1 MKKINIKQFNIK
13 NPGANPVKQNETT
26 GKHME
31 QNRKPGKKK
40 TDTSKNAVR
49 TGHHLF
55 CIRNKIFVCFIIPI
69 LFMILVGFVAYRQA
83 AAGMRE
89 KYQEST
95 LQAIKMATEYMDMSD
110 TFIEADGVRY
120 AGDTELNKYF
130 MGYYASEPVGKM
142 NVVHNA
148 EVNIA
153 SSQTSNPIISDIH
166 FITTSDVEMISTQKV
181 KGGGIFDEYCEAMT
195 DADGNLRQWVDSHD
209 VLDEHLG
216 ITNENYITSFQVMAE
231 SGDAVIVVDISAET
245 VREFIDGLNL
255 GEGSIVGFV
264 TESGREIICEEIP
277 EGKQSVLTEGESVFF
292 GQEFYNEIDAQEEA
306 SGVRQVSFAGQN
318 YLFFYSRST
327 KDNTTVCGLVPLSV
341 VTGQAEAIRV
351 ITIILVILASIIVG
365 VVGFWISAGI
375 QRNMKYI
382 SNKLGEVSK
391 GNLTVQLHAKSRD
404 EFQDLAASANDMIK
418 NNKKLVTKVGD
429 AVGELGTSAQDVKA
443 ASDVIGDY
451 SREINQAID
460 EINEGMSRQS
470 RHAQQCV
477 DRTDALSQEMKAVSS
492 VVEQVGKLVR
502 ETETMIEQGMGIVQ
516 NLGDRA
522 KETTVMTSRVRE
534 SIDELRKKS
543 EIIDDFVNTITDISD
558 QTNLLSLNASIEAA
572 RAGAAGRGF
581 AVVAEEIRRLADD
594 SSDAASEIGNNVAQ
608 INTQTIDS
616 VESAKQAEAMVD
628 LQTHAVEE
636 VIEVFNNMNARMQE
650 LVNGL
655 NNIVE
660 STERADKERSET
672 LDAVKKISGIIEE
685 TADSTEVVHD
695 VACKLLENVDNL
707 NSTSDALGNN
717 MQSLV
722 TEISVFKTE

>member
-1 MKKINIKQFNIK
+1 MKKPNLKF
-13 NPGANPVKQNETT
+13 VRQNQNVEKLMERIRKT
-26 GKHME
+26 GK
-31 QNRKPGKKK
+31 RKKESGTQKE
-40 TDTSKNAVR
+40 TVQTSR
-49 TGHHLF
+49 HLF
-55 CIRNKIFVCFIIPI
+55 SIRNKIFICFIIPI
-69 LFMILVGFVAYRQA
+69 LFMILIGFVAYRQA
-83 AAGMRE
+83 AEGMRE

-110 TFIEADGVRY
+110 TFIEAEGMKY

-130 MGYYASEPVGKM
+130 MGYYAAEPIGKM

-148 EVNIA
+148 ETNISA
-153 SSQTSNPIISDIH
+153 SQTANPIISDIH
-166 FITTSDVEMISTQKV
+166 FITNEDVEMISTQDV
-181 KGGGIFDEYCEAMT
+181 KGGGIFTAYCEAMA
-195 DADGNLRQWVDSHD
+195 DADGTLQQWVDSHD

-216 ITNENYITSFQVMAE
+216 ITNENYITSFQMMAE
-231 SGDAVIVVDISAET
+231 SGDAVVVVDISADT
-245 VREFIDGLNL
+245 VREFLDGLTI
-255 GEGSIVGFV
+255 GEESIVGFV
-264 TESGREIICEEIP
+264 TGNGREIICEKLP
-277 EGKQSVLTEGESVFF
+277 EGKQSVLTEGENVFF
-292 GQEFYNEIDAQEEA
+292 GQEFYNEIGAQGETN
-306 SGVRQVSFAGQN
+306 GVRQVSFAGKN

-327 KDNTTVCGLVPLSV
+327 KDNTTVCSLVPLSI
-341 VTGQAEAIRV
+341 VTGQAEAIRF
-351 ITIILVILASIIVG
+351 ITIVLVILASVIVIAI
-365 VVGFWISAGI
+365 GFGISAGI
-375 QRNMKYI
+375 QKNMKYI
-382 SNKLGEVSK
+382 SRKLSEVAK

-404 EFQDLAASANDMIK
+404 EFQDLAATANNMIK

-429 AVGELGTSAQDVKA
+429 AVGELDTSAQQVKA

-451 SREINQAID
+451 SREINLAID

-492 VVEQVGKLVR
+492 VVDQVEQLVR
-502 ETETMIEQGMGIVQ
+502 ETETMIEQGMDIVQ

-522 KETTVMTSRVRE
+522 KQTTVMTAKVRE

-594 SSDAASEIGNNVAQ
+594 SSAAASEISNNVAQ
-608 INTQTIDS
+608 ISTQTIDS

-628 LQTHAVEE
+628 LQTQAVEE
-636 VIEVFNNMNARMQE
+636 VVAVFNNMNQRMTE
-650 LVNGL
+650 LVGGL

-672 LDAVKKISGIIEE
+672 LEAVRNISEIIEE

-695 VACKLLENVDNL
+695 VACKLLENVNNL

>member
-1 MKKINIKQFNIK
+1 MKK
-13 NPGANPVKQNETT
+13 
-26 GKHME
+26 HY
-31 QNRKPGKKK
+31 
-40 TDTSKNAVR
+40 
-49 TGHHLF
+49 LF
-55 CIRNKIFVCFIIPI
+55 SIRNKIFICFIIPI
-69 LFMILVGFVAYRQA
+69 LFMVLVGFVAYRQA
-83 AAGMRE
+83 AEGMRE

-95 LQAIKMATEYMDMSD
+95 LQTIKMATEYMDMSD
-110 TFIEADGVRY
+110 TFIEAEGMKY

-130 MGYYASEPVGKM
+130 MGYYAAEPIGKM

-148 EVNIA
+148 ETNIA
-153 SSQTSNPIISDIH
+153 SSQTANPIISDIH
-166 FITTSDVEMISTQKV
+166 FITSEEVEMISTQKV
-181 KGGGIFDEYCEAMT
+181 KGGGIFNTYCEAMA
-195 DADGNLRQWVDSHD
+195 DANGNLQQWADSHD

-216 ITNENYITSFQVMAE
+216 ITNENYITSFQMMTE
-231 SGDAVIVVDISAET
+231 SGDAVIVVDISADT
-245 VREFIDGLNL
+245 VREFLDGLTI
-255 GEGSIVGFV
+255 GEESIVGFV
-264 TESGREIICEEIP
+264 TENGREIICEKFP
-277 EGKQSVLTEGESVFF
+277 EGKQSVLTEGEKVFF
-292 GQEFYNEIDAQEEA
+292 SQEFYHEIGAQGET
-306 SGVRQVSFAGQN
+306 SGVRQVPFAGGD

-327 KDNTTVCGLVPLSV
+327 RDNTTVCSLVPLSI
-341 VTGQAEAIRV
+341 VTGQAETIKL
-351 ITIILVILASIIVG
+351 ITIVLVILASVIVIAI
-365 VVGFWISAGI
+365 GFIISAGI
-375 QRNMKYI
+375 QKNMKYI
-382 SNKLGEVSK
+382 SRKLGEVAE

-404 EFQDLAASANDMIK
+404 EFQDLAASANNMIK

-429 AVGELGTSAQDVKA
+429 AVGELGTSAQEVKEV
-443 ASDVIGDY
+443 SDVIGDY
-451 SREINQAID
+451 SRDINQAID

-470 RHAQQCV
+470 RHAQQCM

-492 VVEQVGKLVR
+492 VVEQVETLVR

-522 KETTVMTSRVRE
+522 KETTVMTAKVRE

-594 SSDAASEIGNNVAQ
+594 SSAAASEISNNVAQ

-616 VESAKQAEAMVD
+616 VESARQAEAMVD
-628 LQTHAVEE
+628 LQTQAVEE
-636 VIEVFNNMNARMQE
+636 VVAVFNNMNTRMLE

-660 STERADKERSET
+660 STERAGRERSET
-672 LDAVKKISGIIEE
+672 LEAVRNISGIIEE
-685 TADSTEVVHD
+685 TAGSIEVVHD

>member
-1 MKKINIKQFNIK
+1 MKK
-13 NPGANPVKQNETT
+13 
-26 GKHME
+26 HY
-31 QNRKPGKKK
+31 
-40 TDTSKNAVR
+40 
-49 TGHHLF
+49 LF
-55 CIRNKIFVCFIIPI
+55 SIRNKIFICFIIPI
-69 LFMILVGFVAYRQA
+69 LFMVLVGFVAYRQA
-83 AAGMRE
+83 AEGMRE

-95 LQAIKMATEYMDMSD
+95 LQTIRMATEYMDMSD
-110 TFIEADGVRY
+110 TFIEAEGMKY

-130 MGYYASEPVGKM
+130 MGYYAAEPIGKM

-148 EVNIA
+148 ETNIA
-153 SSQTSNPIISDIH
+153 SSQTANPIISDIH
-166 FITTSDVEMISTQKV
+166 FITSEEVEMISTQKV
-181 KGGGIFDEYCEAMT
+181 KGGGIFNTYCEAMA
-195 DADGNLRQWVDSHD
+195 DANGNLQQWVDSHD

-216 ITNENYITSFQVMAE
+216 ITNENYITSFQMMTE
-231 SGDAVIVVDISAET
+231 SGDAVIVVDISADT
-245 VREFIDGLNL
+245 VREFLDGLTI
-255 GEGSIVGFV
+255 GEESIVGFV
-264 TESGREIICEEIP
+264 TQNGREIICEKFP
-277 EGKQSVLTEGESVFF
+277 EGKQSVLTEGEKVFF
-292 GQEFYNEIDAQEEA
+292 SQEFYHEIGAQGET
-306 SGVRQVSFAGQN
+306 SGVRQVPFAGGD

-327 KDNTTVCGLVPLSV
+327 RDNTTVCSLVPLSI
-341 VTGQAEAIRV
+341 VTGQAETIKL
-351 ITIILVILASIIVG
+351 ITIVLVILASVIVIAI
-365 VVGFWISAGI
+365 GFIISAGI
-375 QRNMKYI
+375 QKNMKYI
-382 SNKLGEVSK
+382 SRKLGEVAE

-404 EFQDLAASANDMIK
+404 EFQDLAASANNMIK

-429 AVGELGTSAQDVKA
+429 AVGELGTSAQEVKA

-451 SREINQAID
+451 SRDINQAID

-470 RHAQQCV
+470 CHAQQCM

-492 VVEQVGKLVR
+492 VVEQVETLVR

-522 KETTVMTSRVRE
+522 KETTVMTAKVRE

-594 SSDAASEIGNNVAQ
+594 SSAAASEISNNVAQ

-616 VESAKQAEAMVD
+616 VESARQAEAMVD
-628 LQTHAVEE
+628 LQTQAVEE
-636 VIEVFNNMNARMQE
+636 VVAVFNNMNVRMLE

-660 STERADKERSET
+660 STERADRERSET
-672 LDAVKKISGIIEE
+672 LEAVRNISGIIEE
-685 TADSTEVVHD
+685 TANSTEVVHD

-722 TEISVFKTE
+722 SEISVFKTE

>member
-1 MKKINIKQFNIK
+1 MKK
-13 NPGANPVKQNETT
+13 
-26 GKHME
+26 HY
-31 QNRKPGKKK
+31 
-40 TDTSKNAVR
+40 
-49 TGHHLF
+49 LF
-55 CIRNKIFVCFIIPI
+55 SIRNKIFICFIIPI
-69 LFMILVGFVAYRQA
+69 LFMVLVGFVAYRQA
-83 AAGMRE
+83 AEGMRE

-95 LQAIKMATEYMDMSD
+95 LQTIKMATEYMDMSD
-110 TFIEADGVRY
+110 TFIEAEGMKY

-130 MGYYASEPVGKM
+130 MGYYAAEPIGKM

-148 EVNIA
+148 ETNIA
-153 SSQTSNPIISDIH
+153 SSQTANPIISDIH
-166 FITTSDVEMISTQKV
+166 FITSEEVEMISTQKV
-181 KGGGIFDEYCEAMT
+181 KGGGIFSTYCEAMA
-195 DADGNLRQWVDSHD
+195 DANGNLQQWVDSHD
-209 VLDEHLG
+209 VLDGHLG
-216 ITNENYITSFQVMAE
+216 ITNENYITSFQMMAE
-231 SGDAVIVVDISAET
+231 SGDAVIVVDISADT
-245 VREFIDGLNL
+245 VREFLDGLTI
-255 GEGSIVGFV
+255 GEESIVGFV
-264 TESGREIICEEIP
+264 TQNGREIICEKFP
-277 EGKQSVLTEGESVFF
+277 EGKQSVLTEGEKVFF
-292 GQEFYNEIDAQEEA
+292 GQEFYNEIGAQGET
-306 SGVRQVSFAGQN
+306 SGVRQVPFAGGD

-327 KDNTTVCGLVPLSV
+327 KDNTTVCSLVPLSI
-341 VTGQAEAIRV
+341 VTGQAETIRF
-351 ITIILVILASIIVG
+351 ITIVLVILASVIVIAI
-365 VVGFWISAGI
+365 GFIISAGI
-375 QRNMKYI
+375 QKNMKYI
-382 SNKLGEVSK
+382 SHKLGEVAK

-404 EFQDLAASANDMIK
+404 EFQDLAASANNMIK

-429 AVGELGTSAQDVKA
+429 AVGELGTSAQEVKA

-451 SREINQAID
+451 SRDINQAIG

-470 RHAQQCV
+470 RHAQQCM

-492 VVEQVGKLVR
+492 VVEQVETLVR

-522 KETTVMTSRVRE
+522 KETTVMTAKVRE

-594 SSDAASEIGNNVAQ
+594 SSAAASEISNNVAQ

-616 VESAKQAEAMVD
+616 VESARQAEAMVD
-628 LQTHAVEE
+628 LQTQAVEE
-636 VIEVFNNMNARMQE
+636 VVAVFNNMNMRMIE

-660 STERADKERSET
+660 STERADRERSET
-672 LDAVKKISGIIEE
+672 LEAVRNISGIIEE
-685 TADSTEVVHD
+685 TAGSTEVVHD